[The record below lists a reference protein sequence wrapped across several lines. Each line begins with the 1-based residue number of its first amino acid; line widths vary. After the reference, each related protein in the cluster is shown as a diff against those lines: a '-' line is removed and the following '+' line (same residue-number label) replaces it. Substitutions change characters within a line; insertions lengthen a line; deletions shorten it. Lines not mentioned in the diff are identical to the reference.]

1 MSELKQLLEE
11 SPVAVPCGAESLI
24 SLLYDAY
31 FETQGP
37 SSQAI
42 KDGYKSLYDYIK
54 NLPTNDKENV
64 IDIVST
70 LCMEHE
76 RAAFMAGVK
85 TRIRLLKELFM

>member
-1 MSELKQLLEE
+1 MMISEYMSELKQLLEE

-37 SSQAI
+37 SSQPI
-42 KDGYKSLYDYIK
+42 KDGYKSLHDYIK

-64 IDIVST
+64 IDILCSPVLYST
-70 LCMEHE
+70 LL
-76 RAAFMAGVK
+76 
-85 TRIRLLKELFM
+85 ILLIIILASL